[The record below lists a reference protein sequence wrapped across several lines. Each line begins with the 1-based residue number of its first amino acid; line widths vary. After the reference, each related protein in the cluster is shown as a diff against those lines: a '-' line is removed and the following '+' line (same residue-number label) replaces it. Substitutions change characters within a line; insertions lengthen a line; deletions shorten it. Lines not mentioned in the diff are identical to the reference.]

1 MDNCPYDSD
10 PMQRDDDGDT
20 LGNVCDPC
28 PADALNDLDADFVCG
43 EVDNCPVDANTD
55 QLDTDGDMLGDVCD
69 PDSGWMEDPNDCAPL
84 FGSLSE
90 PPGPIGNSLKIEE
103 IGGAMTWLRGDQG
116 FVNNVYRAVRPINQP
131 FDGLFSCL
139 VPETPA
145 PGANDAQSPLTGMTF
160 YYLVS
165 ARNLCGDSAAGYT
178 SGGAPTQ
185 PASVCQGLFADFDSD
200 GRIDLRDNCPLV
212 ANPSQLDSDG
222 DFVGNICD
230 NCSTVPNPDQADSDG
245 DTVGDAC
252 E

>member
-1 MDNCPYDSD
+1 
-10 PMQRDDDGDT
+10 
-20 LGNVCDPC
+20 
-28 PADALNDLDADFVCG
+28 
-43 EVDNCPVDANTD
+43 
-55 QLDTDGDMLGDVCD
+55 
-69 PDSGWMEDPNDCAPL
+69 
-84 FGSLSE
+84 
-90 PPGPIGNSLKIEE
+90 
-103 IGGAMTWLRGDQG
+103 
-116 FVNNVYRAVRPINQP
+116 VRPINQP